1 MGVSTMNPGSKRL
14 DRFARWAGIIGVVA
28 LWAIANRLKLVP
40 SQVLPSPLLVCQTF
54 IEMLRNGLLFSN
66 LLLSVRRVLLG
77 FGVGA
82 AAGLLLGTL
91 IGSSPVVND
100 YFGATFLAVTQI
112 PIVGWIPLFM
122 MVFGLGES
130 LKLVVVALASL
141 IPVVVNTRDGIA
153 NVPRSYLYWR
163 RL

>member
-1 MGVSTMNPGSKRL
+1 MNPGSKRL